1 MASEPVY
8 SLIMQIRRLFQRL
21 KTVGEEILQGT
32 GINPSQR
39 AILEFLYQRQS
50 HSVPQI
56 AEYLSV
62 TRQHVQVIVND
73 LVELDLARCLDNPAH
88 KRSPLVEATPEGIA
102 MFESIQQK
110 EAEILRQFQRQL
122 PEKDIR
128 SALKVLES
136 LDKLLSKFSEKKL

>member
-8 SLIMQIRRLFQRL
+8 TLIMQIRRLFQRL
-21 KTVGEEILQGT
+21 KAVSEEILQGT

-39 AILEFLYQRQS
+39 AILEFLYQQQS

-73 LVELDLARCLDNPAH
+73 LVELELARCLENPAH
-88 KRSPLVEATPEGIA
+88 KRSLLVEATPEGIA

-110 EAEILRQFQRQL
+110 EAEILRQFQQQL

-128 SALKVLES
+128 SALKLLES
-136 LDKLLSKFSEKKL
+136 LDKLLSKFSEKNP